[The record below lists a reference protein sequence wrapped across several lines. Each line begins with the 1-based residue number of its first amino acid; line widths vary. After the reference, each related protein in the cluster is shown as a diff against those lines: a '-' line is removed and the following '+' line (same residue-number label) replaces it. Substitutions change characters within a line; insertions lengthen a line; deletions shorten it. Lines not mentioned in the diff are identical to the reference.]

1 MAPKP
6 MLVQPPSPPAI
17 PCRMH
22 LTIHSITNDSPL
34 LPASR
39 TLFTEYAGFL
49 RTLPSHA
56 CSIPNFDREIAALPA
71 PYTPPAGEL
80 LLALIG
86 SDPAACIAYR
96 AATPEADLHRHHRR
110 AQTPLRRPRLPRPR
124 PRPLP
129 RRRDPHPHRHPP
141 LHPRHPGHRPRPHAR
156 CRRPLHRL
164 RLPRVRLPPRAP
176 SPSSKSPSL

>member
-1 MAPKP
+1 
-6 MLVQPPSPPAI
+6 
-17 PCRMH
+17 MH

-96 AATPEADLHRHHRR
+96 AATPEADSTGTTAELKRLFVAPAFRGQGIARTLVAETLTRIATRPYTRVILDTDLAHMPAAATLYSSFGFREYGSRQGTI
-110 AQTPLRRPRLPRPR
+110 ALFEVSLPLTSA
-124 PRPLP
+124 
-129 RRRDPHPHRHPP
+129 HP
-141 LHPRHPGHRPRPHAR
+141 A
-156 CRRPLHRL
+156 
-164 RLPRVRLPPRAP
+164 AP
-176 SPSSKSPSL
+176 SILPT